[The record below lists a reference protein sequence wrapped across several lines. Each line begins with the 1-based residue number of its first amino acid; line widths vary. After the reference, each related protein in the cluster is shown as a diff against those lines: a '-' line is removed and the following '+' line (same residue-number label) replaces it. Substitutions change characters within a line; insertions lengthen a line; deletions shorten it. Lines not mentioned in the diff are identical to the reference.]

1 MSVISKDLLQFKVFF
16 GNLKTAFPDK
26 SEHKRHLLAL
36 LNLFLI
42 FAVNNTR
49 IPENQ
54 LDLINVSLNEFR
66 RK

>member
-1 MSVISKDLLQFKVFF
+1 MSVISKDLLQFKVLF
-16 GNLKTAFPDK
+16 GNLKTTFSDK